1 MLQPIASLGSP
12 TLAMLAA
19 VVGAIIGSYIGVLVL
34 RWPAGEPTVSG
45 RSRCDMCQRQ
55 LAWFDLVP
63 LFSFLM
69 LRGRC
74 RYCKAAIDP
83 VQAVA
88 EWAGAILCG
97 LVFYLLPLES
107 AAVCAL
113 LFLLLLPLALLD
125 ARHFWLPDRLVIAL
139 ALCGSL
145 LGGLTSGGI
154 DLTTRLFFAALA
166 FAALEGLR
174 RLFRAV
180 RQKDGMGAGDPK
192 LFAALALWLSPY
204 DLPLLILIASTLG
217 IAFALFLT
225 IKKQS
230 MQQLPFGSLLAAATV
245 ILVFVRL

>member
-1 MLQPIASLGSP
+1 
-12 TLAMLAA
+12 MLAA
-19 VVGAIIGSYIGVLVL
+19 VVGAIIGSYVGVLVL
-34 RWPAGEPTVSG
+34 RWPSGEPTAGG
-45 RSRCDMCQRQ
+45 RSRCDSCERQ
-55 LAWFDLVP
+55 LAWHDLLP
-63 LFSFLM
+63 LLSYLL

-74 RYCKAAIDP
+74 RYCKAPIDP

-97 LVFYLLPLES
+97 LAFYLLPLEN
-107 AAVCAL
+107 AAACAL

-125 ARHFWLPDRLVIAL
+125 ARHLWLPDRLVIVL
-139 ALCGSL
+139 ALCGLL
-145 LGGLTSGGI
+145 LGGLTSGGAE
-154 DLTTRLFFAALA
+154 LMTRLFAAALA

-174 RLFRAV
+174 LLFRAV
-180 RQKDGMGAGDPK
+180 RHKEGMGAADPK

-225 IKKQS
+225 FRKQS

-245 ILVFVRL
+245 VLVFVRL

>member
-1 MLQPIASLGSP
+1 MQPVASLGPP
-12 TLAMLAA
+12 TLVVLATF
-19 VVGAIIGSYIGVLVL
+19 VGAIIGSYVGVLVL
-34 RWPAGEPTVSG
+34 RWPSGEPTIGG
-45 RSRCDMCQRQ
+45 RSRCDSCQRQ
-55 LAWFDLVP
+55 LAWYDLLP
-63 LFSFLM
+63 LLSYLL

-74 RYCKAAIDP
+74 RYCKAAIPP
-83 VQAVA
+83 VQAIA

-97 LVFYLLPLES
+97 LAFYLLPLET
-107 AAVCAL
+107 AAACAL

-139 ALCGSL
+139 ALFGL
-145 LGGLTSGGI
+145 VLGGITSGGI
-154 DLTTRLFFAALA
+154 ELATRLFAAAFA
-166 FAALEGLR
+166 FAALESLR

-180 RQKDGMGAGDPK
+180 RHKEGMGAGDPK

-225 IKKQS
+225 FRKQPI
-230 MQQLPFGSLLAAATV
+230 QHLPFGSLLATATV

>member
-1 MLQPIASLGSP
+1 MIAI
-12 TLAMLAA
+12 LAA
-19 VVGAIIGSYIGVLVL
+19 AVGAIIGSYVGVLVL
-34 RWPAGEPTVSG
+34 RWPSGEPTVGG
-45 RSRCDMCQRQ
+45 RSRCDACQRQ

-63 LFSFLM
+63 LLSFLI

-83 VQAVA
+83 VQAIA
-88 EWAGAILCG
+88 EWTGATLCG
-97 LVFYLLPLES
+97 LAFYLLPLDS
-107 AAVCAL
+107 AAACAL

-139 ALCGSL
+139 ALCGLL
-145 LGGLTSGGI
+145 LGGLTSGGAELI
-154 DLTTRLFFAALA
+154 TRLFAAVLA

-217 IAFALFLT
+217 IASALFLT
-225 IKKQS
+225 FRKQS
-230 MQQLPFGSLLAAATV
+230 TQQLPFGSLLAAATV

>member
-1 MLQPIASLGSP
+1 MV
-12 TLAMLAA
+12 LATF
-19 VVGAIIGSYIGVLVL
+19 VGAIIGSYVGVLAL
-34 RWPAGEPTVSG
+34 RWPSGEPTVGG
-45 RSRCDMCQRQ
+45 RSRCDSCQRQ

-63 LFSFLM
+63 LLSFLI

-83 VQAVA
+83 IQAIA
-88 EWAGAILCG
+88 EWTGAILCG
-97 LVFYLLPLES
+97 LAFYHLPLEI
-107 AAVCAL
+107 AAACAL

-125 ARHFWLPDRLVIAL
+125 ARQLWLPDRLVIAL
-139 ALCGSL
+139 ALCGLL
-145 LGGLTSGGI
+145 LGGLTSGGAELI
-154 DLTTRLFFAALA
+154 MRLFAAA
-166 FAALEGLR
+166 FAFALLEGLR

-204 DLPLLILIASTLG
+204 DLPLLILLASTLG
-217 IAFALFLT
+217 IALALVLSVRRL
-225 IKKQS
+225 S

>member
-1 MLQPIASLGSP
+1 MGSP

-45 RSRCDMCQRQ
+45 RSRCDTCQRQ

-63 LFSFLM
+63 LFSFLI

-74 RYCKAAIDP
+74 RYCKAVIDP
-83 VQAVA
+83 VQAFA

-97 LVFYLLPLES
+97 LAFHLLPIES

-113 LFLLLLPLALLD
+113 LFLMLLPLALLD

-139 ALCGSL
+139 ALLGLL
-145 LGGLTSGGI
+145 LGGIPSGGVE
-154 DLTTRLFFAALA
+154 LTMRLLAAALA
-166 FAALEGLR
+166 FVALESLR
-174 RLFRAV
+174 RLFRNV
-180 RQKDGMGAGDPK
+180 RGREGMGAGDPK

-204 DLPLLILIASTLG
+204 DMPLLILIASTLG
-217 IAFALFLT
+217 IALALFT
-225 IKKQS
+225 VARRRS
-230 MQQLPFGSLLAAATV
+230 MQQMPFGSLLAAAV
-245 ILVFVRL
+245 VVLVLVRL